1 MKESIGAQCDRYRA
15 ERDCA
20 RQETRRAL
28 QDYGNA
34 RVELCAALGIDTE
47 TGWSDAMAEVGAA
60 MSRDLRETGIGGL
73 AGTPTGQ
80 AIRDIV
86 TMAEE
91 E

>member
-1 MKESIGAQCDRYRA
+1 
-15 ERDCA
+15 
-20 RQETRRAL
+20 
-28 QDYGNA
+28 
-34 RVELCAALGIDTE
+34 
-47 TGWSDAMAEVGAA
+47 

>member
-1 MKESIGAQCDRYRA
+1 M
-15 ERDCA
+15 
-20 RQETRRAL
+20 
-28 QDYGNA
+28 
-34 RVELCAALGIDTE
+34 GIIPAVLVFE
-47 TGWSDAMAEVGAA
+47 VWAEVGAA